1 MEERNIDDVLANVI
15 NPEAALEDVNL
26 DKLWMLLGEC
36 DSIINDFE
44 RELSINFI
52 SSNFSISKHLCQT
65 LCRGK
70 FDDDLRTILNNLKAF
85 LLKEIDERKKKK
97 N

>member
-1 MEERNIDDVLANVI
+1 MEDRNLDDVLAKVI
-15 NPEAALEDVNL
+15 DPAAAMDGVTT
-26 DKLWMLLGEC
+26 DKFWMLLGEA

-44 RELSINFI
+44 RELTINFI
-52 SSNFSISKHLCQT
+52 SSNFSTSKHLCQT

-70 FDDDLRTILNNLKAF
+70 FDDEIKTILLNIKAF
-85 LLKEIDERKKKK
+85 LLEEIERRKKK

>member
-1 MEERNIDDVLANVI
+1 MEERNLDEVLANVI
-15 NPEAALEDVNL
+15 NPEAALEEVNL
-26 DKLWMLLGEC
+26 DKLWMLLGEV
-36 DSIINDFE
+36 DSIISDFE
-44 RELSINFI
+44 RELSINYI

-70 FDDDLRTILNNLKAF
+70 FDDELKTILNNLKAY
-85 LLKEIDERKKKK
+85 LLQEIEKRKKR